1 MDERRRSD
9 DFLLV
14 LVLLAVGKAL
24 LTRWLVLGLSDPFI
38 SYAMEVA
45 VIVVVMCTVDLI
57 PRRRSVWL
65 DLGAYLALVAVMYG
79 NLLYA
84 SYFSELA
91 DPSMLQMAG
100 QMGSVGDSVWE
111 LVRPIHMLYVVDV
124 PFLLVAAADIAG
136 FAPLKPGR
144 SRTVAIAA
152 VVAFGIAAVQVA
164 VVIRTPSDGQLR
176 SRPFARSGCV
186 SDRQPAEGSRGSR
199 RRGSGR
205 EPAWRRSPKSRRRH
219 AVAHRDASPCRQR
232 AAHAGSRLRRVRRQ
246 ERLRHPGRVSPGP
259 RVRRDHRRPGDHPQ
273 HQPHGRRQLGVL
285 ASVLADGRGQH
296 RRRGVHRQHVSAPT
310 VGPGRSGRICR
321 EGVPGHSPAAQ
332 PGRLSHL
339 HDARQRRDV
348 LEPRGALP
356 RPGLRHVLRPHGHRR
371 RGPHVGRLVGRE
383 VLRPGTRSSC
393 SRRCR
398 TAGLCTPSS

>member
-111 LVRPIHMLYVVDV
+111 LVRPIHMLYVADV

-144 SRTVAIAA
+144 SRH
-152 VVAFGIAAVQVA
+152 GG
-164 VVIRTPSDGQLR
+164 D
-176 SRPFARSGCV
+176 
-186 SDRQPAEGSRGSR
+186 
-199 RRGSGR
+199 RRG
-205 EPAWRRSPKSRRRH
+205 
-219 AVAHRDASPCRQR
+219 
-232 AAHAGSRLRRVRRQ
+232 RRVRYR
-246 ERLRHPGRVSPGP
+246 G
-259 RVRRDHRRPGDHPQ
+259 RPGW
-273 HQPHGRRQLGVL
+273 RR
-285 ASVLADGRGQH
+285 
-296 RRRGVHRQHVSAPT
+296 
-310 VGPGRSGRICR
+310 
-321 EGVPGHSPAAQ
+321 HSHA
-332 PGRLSHL
+332 
-339 HDARQRRDV
+339 V
-348 LEPRGALP
+348 
-356 RPGLRHVLRPHGHRR
+356 
-371 RGPHVGRLVGRE
+371 
-383 VLRPGTRSSC
+383 
-393 SRRCR
+393 
-398 TAGLCTPSS
+398 